1 MSLRHLVTNVF
12 VAGKLKQKYLFKNS
26 GVYKNPEY
34 SFKTN
39 IHFLKSII
47 LKFFASDFA
56 DLRTHWP
63 TNSTLHSCVA
73 PFYSGRVYGQYVL
86 PGRQKHSLTL
96 ATWLDCF
103 PNEVVIFK
111 ASSVVIHHKYVCVCV
126 CVCVFKFHDETNL
139 NWHPLAQPLAEKV
152 AKFEL

>member
-1 MSLRHLVTNVF
+1 MLCN
-12 VAGKLKQKYLFKNS
+12 LK
-26 GVYKNPEY
+26 
-34 SFKTN
+34 
-39 IHFLKSII
+39 I
-47 LKFFASDFA
+47 FASDFA
-56 DLRTHWP
+56 DLRTYRP

-111 ASSVVIHHKYVCVCV
+111 ASPVVIHLIY
-126 CVCVFKFHDETNL
+126 VCVFKFHDETNL
-139 NWHPLAQPLAEKV
+139 N
-152 AKFEL
+152 